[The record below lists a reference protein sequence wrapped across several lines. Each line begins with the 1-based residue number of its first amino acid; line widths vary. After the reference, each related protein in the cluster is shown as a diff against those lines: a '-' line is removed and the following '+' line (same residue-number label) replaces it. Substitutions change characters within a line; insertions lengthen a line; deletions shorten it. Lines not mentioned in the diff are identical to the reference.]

1 MQKQVLDALAQDT
14 SADGFAQLIWSNDSS
29 RQAVS
34 ERRATKAK
42 QLRRDFLEQV
52 EKVVPDTVLCS
63 AVFSPH
69 ALIDEIY
76 ANLECAGN
84 VNKVF
89 EMMLQQGPFLF
100 REISDSLRPEGQ
112 ISFAELYLNKSDIFQ
127 FQQKDYSFALDF
139 AIGLGIAGD
148 TAAFFSRIAS
158 YMEDDGLIAKYLPS
172 RTLYHARRVKQLYQS
187 AGQIVD
193 LPISELLPRI
203 RETIRR
209 FAKETSSQRWYGED
223 AAEKLR
229 HQLIN
234 SLKPSSEQL
243 QQNLVSSSVLY
254 GIHTVDDLIF
264 KIAKIF
270 VRTLNGRRLRQ
281 DMLNDGRF
289 SAQQLSLIQSNISLI
304 GDGLQK
310 TTSDAYNIVQQRR
323 QETIEI
329 LQRNSI
335 CTDRIPKTMLNSCK
349 CRIDEWP
356 FAGFTDNQSWK
367 KLSQELYGIIV
378 EYYKTF
384 YKIVFRKSKAIKWDV
399 DSARQIGEFACNS
412 NLFACQEDIP
422 MAPLVL
428 YSMLLSKTH
437 QLRSLVS
444 KPWDL
449 AECFAK
455 RPLSGKYSNEDRLNI
470 GLYIR
475 LREVFLAHFDI
486 FEITEDR
493 REEIS
498 ELWDSMY
505 RDITGY
511 NDTYMIVTD
520 AAPDSFPEDTWAIE
534 YFANSWSSN
543 IDFDIWGFPE
553 KQPSHETV
561 YKYMKAQD
569 QQRGTKSWNHYIKRQ
584 IEVHPEW
591 LQEYRQHRLLPWYNA
606 FHQTF
611 LNQCLKKCKPLR
623 ESIPLPEYPY
633 PSDIPRMYQ
642 LRSKYFPEMVLEEK
656 LQEAMYQESQNKLYQ
671 IRVQINEA
679 QKANKSDGE
688 SSLLKILD

>member
-14 SADGFAQLIWSNDSS
+14 SADGFTQLIWSNDSG

-34 ERRATKAK
+34 ERRAAKAK

-89 EMMLQQGPFLF
+89 KMMLQQGPFLF

-234 SLKPSSEQL
+234 SLKLSSEQL
-243 QQNLVSSSVLY
+243 QQDLLQSSAFY
-254 GIHTVDDLIF
+254 GIHTLDDLIF
-264 KIAKIF
+264 KIARIF
-270 VRTLNGRRLRQ
+270 VQTINGRKLRY
-281 DMLNDGRF
+281 DMLNDSRF
-289 SAQQLSLIQSNISLI
+289 SEQQLGLIQPEIASIR
-304 GDGLQK
+304 DGIEKQPPN
-310 TTSDAYNIVQQRR
+310 DYNIVQKRYK
-323 QETIEI
+323 ETIAL
-329 LQRNSI
+329 LQVDSI
-335 CTDRIPKTMLNSCK
+335 FTDKIPKTMLNPCNSW
-349 CRIDEWP
+349 ISDWP
-356 FAGFTDNQSWK
+356 FAGFTDNRSWEI
-367 KLSQELYGIIV
+367 LSRQLHRIV
-378 EYYKTF
+378 VAYYNTL
-384 YKIVFRKSKAIKWDV
+384 YKIVFRKSKPIQWNV
-399 DSARQIGEFACNS
+399 DSAQQLCEFACNS
-412 NLFACQEDIP
+412 NLFVDREDIP
-422 MAPLVL
+422 IAPLVL
-428 YSMLLSKTH
+428 YSMLRSKTH

-444 KPWDL
+444 KPWNL
-449 AECFAK
+449 EECYAK
-455 RPLSGKYSNEDRLNI
+455 RPLSGQYSIEDRLSI

-520 AAPDSFPEDTWAIE
+520 AAPDSFPEDAWAIE
-534 YFANSWSSN
+534 RFVNSWSSN

-584 IEVHPEW
+584 IEVHSEW

-611 LNQCLKKCKPLR
+611 LDQCLKKFKPLR
-623 ESIPLPEYPY
+623 ELISLPEYPY

>member
-1 MQKQVLDALAQDT
+1 MTHMQKQVLDALAQDT
-14 SADGFAQLIWSNDSS
+14 SADGFTQLIWSNDSG

-34 ERRATKAK
+34 ERRAAKAK

-76 ANLECAGN
+76 ANLEYAGN
-84 VNKVF
+84 VNKIF

-187 AGQIVD
+187 AGQIIE
-193 LPISELLPRI
+193 LPISELLSRI
-203 RETIRR
+203 REAVRR
-209 FAKETSSQRWYGED
+209 FTKEISSEHWCGED
-223 AAEKLR
+223 TVEKL
-229 HQLIN
+229 HCQSSD
-234 SLKPSSEQL
+234 SLRLSSEQL
-243 QQNLVSSSVLY
+243 QHNLVSSSVLY

-270 VRTLNGRRLRQ
+270 VRTLNGSRLRL

-367 KLSQELYGIIV
+367 RLSQKLYGIIV
-378 EYYKTF
+378 EYYKAF
-384 YKIVFRKSKAIKWDV
+384 YKIVFRKSKPIQWDV
-399 DSARQIGEFACNS
+399 DSAQQLCEFACNS
-412 NLFACQEDIP
+412 NLFVDREDIP
-422 MAPLVL
+422 IAPLVL
-428 YSMLLSKTH
+428 YSMLRSKTH

-444 KPWDL
+444 KPWNL
-449 AECFAK
+449 EECYAK
-455 RPLSGKYSNEDRLNI
+455 RPLSGKYSNEKRLNI

-493 REEIS
+493 RKEIS

-520 AAPDSFPEDTWAIE
+520 AAHNSFAEDAWAVE
-534 YFANSWSSN
+534 RFVNSWSAN
-543 IDFDIWGFPE
+543 IDFDIWGFAE
-553 KQPSHETV
+553 KQPLHEAV
-561 YKYMKAQD
+561 YEYMKAQD

-584 IEVHPEW
+584 IAVHPEW
-591 LQEYRQHRLLPWYNA
+591 LREYRHHRLLPWYNA
-606 FHQTF
+606 FHRTF
-611 LNQCLKKCKPLR
+611 
-623 ESIPLPEYPY
+623 
-633 PSDIPRMYQ
+633 
-642 LRSKYFPEMVLEEK
+642 
-656 LQEAMYQESQNKLYQ
+656 
-671 IRVQINEA
+671 
-679 QKANKSDGE
+679 
-688 SSLLKILD
+688 